1 MTGKS
6 ELWILGVLRN
16 LGEKV
21 FMSSTTHGGETIGIR
36 AALET
41 LNFYKK
47 NDVIGHNHL
56 VGEQLFKEC
65 NLILKNLDF
74 HREIKI
80 EQNYWMLVFSFNH
93 KNKLIPNVQTLFSQ
107 EMIKNGV
114 LLVFCTMLFH
124 KKKG

>member
-1 MTGKS
+1 
-6 ELWILGVLRN
+6 
-16 LGEKV
+16 
-21 FMSSTTHGGETIGIR
+21 MSSTTHGGETIGIR

-65 NLILKNLDF
+65 NLILRNLDF
-74 HREIKI
+74 HREIKN

-93 KNKLIPNVQTLFSQ
+93 KNKKLIPNVQTLFSQ
-107 EMIKNGV
+107 EMIKNGFDSEQ
-114 LLVFCTMLFH
+114 FCTMLFPQEKGDELLFYKCFS
-124 KKKG
+124 KKTNYF